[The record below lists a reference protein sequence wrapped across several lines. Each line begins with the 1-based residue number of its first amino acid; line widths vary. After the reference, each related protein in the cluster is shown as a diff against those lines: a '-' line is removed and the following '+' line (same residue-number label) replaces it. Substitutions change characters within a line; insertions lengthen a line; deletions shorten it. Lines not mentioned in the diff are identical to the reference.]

1 MTQTIPFPYLVRPAA
16 LADVDGIV
24 SVGRRVW
31 LETFSHTTSPENM
44 LVHLDASYTPKLISQ
59 EIANSDRLYLVAHSA
74 DGSAGVAGFAVI
86 ARGTSSSE
94 PSVADWPNPVELQRI
109 YVDKA
114 HHGAG
119 LARQLAEEVYASAR
133 KEGFES
139 IWLGVLPENTRAVK
153 FYEKCGSKKVGS
165 HSFWVGEQEDVDD
178 IMARLLCF
186 GSVTFRRYHWAAAIG
201 GRCRQLA
208 V

>member
-1 MTQTIPFPYLVRPAA
+1 MTQSTCPSYLVRPATPS
-16 LADVDGIV
+16 DVNGIV
-24 SVGRRVW
+24 AVGRKVW

-44 LVHLDASYTPKLISQ
+44 LVHLDASYTAELIYQ
-59 EIANSDRLYLVAHSA
+59 EISNPDRLYLVAHSA

-86 ARGTSSSE
+86 ARGASSSE

-119 LARQLAEEVYASAR
+119 LARQLAEEVYGAAR
-133 KEGFES
+133 KEGYKS

-153 FYEKCGSKKVGS
+153 FYEKCGFKKVGS
-165 HSFWVGEQEDVDD
+165 HSFWVGGQEDIDD
-178 IMARLLCF
+178 IMARLL
-186 GSVTFRRYHWAAAIG
+186 
-201 GRCRQLA
+201 
-208 V
+208 